1 VFLRKSKK
9 VEVPAPGFPKLF
21 DVVFLFIFIIF
32 LFEYRKLVFMNYLF
46 GPLIEAIFWNSQ
58 KGAIN

>member
-1 VFLRKSKK
+1 
-9 VEVPAPGFPKLF
+9 VEVTVTALPKLF
-21 DVVFLFIFIIF
+21 DVVFLFFFIFF

-58 KGAIN
+58 KEAIN